1 VGRLEGAAAGRCPKL
16 MKTIYENKVKGKG
29 SLAENFLD
37 EKMII
42 LFGNEAPQELKDFCY
57 SIDLVEPK
65 DDIKPGQ
72 VFYINGEEFEI
83 TSVGDLVQRN
93 LSTLGHITLRFD
105 GSTTPELPGT
115 LYLEDKEVPK
125 IDLGTKLKIISA

>member
-1 VGRLEGAAAGRCPKL
+1 